1 MVAGLQVSRARA
13 AQDIEETAEAALFES
28 LLKTDTDAWDAAI
41 KAGIADG
48 VSATDLANEAQ
59 RTMESVVLSLENGSM
74 QQQVM
79 AEYLRELVTRIKAL
93 QTASS
98 K

>member
-1 MVAGLQVSRARA
+1 MVAGVQVSRARA
-13 AQDIEETAEAALFES
+13 AQENEETAEAALFES
-28 LLKTDTDAWDAAI
+28 LLKTDTDEWDATI

-48 VSATDLANEAQ
+48 ASAADLTSEVQ
-59 RTMESVVLSLENGSM
+59 RTMESVVLSLDNGSM
-74 QQQVM
+74 QQRVM

-93 QTASS
+93 ETSS